1 MLYTTLYKNESLVII
16 CLSISF
22 IYKTYTRKRSFHPF
36 SHVNFA
42 TVISLYK
49 FVKTTDMKTLKIY
62 NIIASVMIVLL
73 VIWVKKLQKDISE
86 TGTLLEQCSARY
98 YGELKKDGVF

>member
-1 MLYTTLYKNESLVII
+1 
-16 CLSISF
+16 
-22 IYKTYTRKRSFHPF
+22 
-36 SHVNFA
+36 
-42 TVISLYK
+42 
-49 FVKTTDMKTLKIY
+49 MKTLKIY
-62 NIIASVMIVLL
+62 NIIASVIIVLL